1 MSASPAPAWS
11 PPPPR
16 DRWGPGRVIALVLG
30 VLLLL
35 PALGLLAGGG
45 VLLWADQSQRD
56 SDGFLLSPTGD
67 VSTDGYALIS
77 DRIDLSTDGDWVPV
91 SAALGTAVV
100 RASGSGPDVFIGI
113 GPSAQVR
120 DYLGGV
126 QRAVIDDLGN
136 DGAVIDREV
145 SGGAPAGPPTAQTFW
160 SEQTSGAGRQQLTWE
175 PADGN
180 WTVVVMNADGSAGVS
195 TDLRVGAELPSL
207 TAIAWGV
214 LIGGILLTLVAV
226 LVIVLALRRRGPRG
240 QLPPSAVP
248 ATAGPPPAWQPPAP
262 RAAPAG
268 DPASDPARGPSQD
281 QVT

>member
-16 DRWGPGRVIALVLG
+16 DRWGPGRVITLVLG

-45 VLLWADQSQRD
+45 ALLWADQSQRD
-56 SDGFLLSPTGD
+56 SDGFLLSSTGD
-67 VSTDGYALIS
+67 VSTDGYALVS

-100 RASGSGPDVFIGI
+100 RATGSGPDVFIGI
-113 GPSAQVR
+113 GPSDQVSA
-120 DYLGGV
+120 YLRGV
-126 QRAVIDDLGN
+126 QRAVINDLGN

-145 SGGAPAGPPTAQTFW
+145 PGEAPAGPPTAQTFW
-160 SEQTSGAGRQQLTWE
+160 SVQTSGAGQQQLSWE

-180 WTVVVMNADGSAGVS
+180 WTAVVMNADGSAGVA
-195 TDLRVGAELPSL
+195 TDLRVGAELPAL
-207 TAIAWGV
+207 TGIAWGV

-226 LVIVLALRRRGPRG
+226 LLIVLALRRRGPRG
-240 QLPPSAVP
+240 QLPSSTVP

-262 RAAPAG
+262 RAAPASDQAG
-268 DPASDPARGPSQD
+268 DPARGPQD